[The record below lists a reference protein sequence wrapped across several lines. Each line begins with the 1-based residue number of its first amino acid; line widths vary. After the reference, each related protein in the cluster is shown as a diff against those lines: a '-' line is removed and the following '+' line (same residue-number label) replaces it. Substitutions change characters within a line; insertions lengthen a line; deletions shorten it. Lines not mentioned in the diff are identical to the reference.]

1 MGRAPAVRQNLGAE
15 SSRNENES
23 TVCGWYV
30 GLANFALRLRPLVLF
45 SNNIKSTTTI
55 ITFSFL
61 VLFSFSIHIFNVN
74 SLYYQNLKAAGALY
88 VAART
93 KTYAKF

>member
-1 MGRAPAVRQNLGAE
+1 MLVQ
-15 SSRNENES
+15 
-23 TVCGWYV
+23 
-30 GLANFALRLRPLVLF
+30 RLRPLVLF

-74 SLYYQNLKAAGALY
+74 NLYYQNLKAAGALY
-88 VAART
+88 VTARI
-93 KTYAKF
+93 KAYAKF